1 MNIADIIVIALITVA
16 IVGAVIVIRKNKK
29 NGKYCNGDCSS
40 CNKCK

>member
-1 MNIADIIVIALITVA
+1 MNIADIIVTALIVISVVA
-16 IVGAVIVIRKNKK
+16 AVIVIRKNKK